1 MKKKLLLLG
10 LLALNSFASDCKQ
23 DNLSKEET
31 IECNQ
36 IARSTGEYAATYHK
50 KTILKLDEDEKA
62 DLKNDEIEEICK
74 KGIGA
79 KEYIGQKR
87 EIYYQYYC
95 AKGLEY
101 TFNQDSKIKVN
112 EFNDYKFDKYQVF
125 KNYTTNIDLT
135 NITKV
140 EDIYF
145 GERKDFD
152 SKAVFSSE
160 SIFYTSL
167 DGLLTGLNSGASAF
181 AKNMASEGLKS
192 GLAGLG
198 IGVIFGSIDTY
209 NKHSKKKEDKENF
222 INKLNKEYI
231 LIEKI
236 TNSNNEQTQKMS
248 LMVVQNNS
256 SIKVEDIKKILK
268 GETL

>member
-31 IECNQ
+31 MECDQ
-36 IARSTGEYAATYHK
+36 IARSIGETVAKHHK
-50 KTILKLDEDEKA
+50 KTILKLDKDEKV
-62 DLKNDEIEEICK
+62 DLKNDEIEDICK
-74 KGIGA
+74 KNLNA
-79 KEYIGQKR
+79 KEFIGQKR

-95 AKGLEY
+95 AKELGY
-101 TFNQDSKIKVN
+101 TFNQDSKIKIN
-112 EFNDYKFDKYQVF
+112 EFNDYKFDKYQIF

-135 NITKV
+135 NITKI

-160 SIFYTSL
+160 SIYYTSI

-192 GLAGLG
+192 GVAGLG
-198 IGVIFGSIDTY
+198 MGVVFGSIDAY
-209 NKHSKKKEDKENF
+209 HKHSKKREDKENF
-222 INKLNKEYI
+222 INELNKEYI
-231 LIEKI
+231 LVEKI
-236 TNSNNEQTQKMS
+236 TNSNNEQTQKIS
-248 LMVVQNNS
+248 LIVVQHNS